1 MSILTLEDFISTA
14 ALKFSITKQFKIKFE
29 YLLVHKNSSSLS
41 FKVNLSHPPY
51 KNTPK
56 NAKCFHPVDW
66 QGGVVV
72 VVVVAG
78 PTLGPTQ
85 IHIHGLLLLLL
96 AVVVA
101 RRVRGNHESGPGW
114 ALTAAAQGAGWTE
127 NCSSFNT
134 TTSPSPQPLSTH
146 QLSLPIH

>member
-41 FKVNLSHPPY
+41 FKVNLSHI
-51 KNTPK
+51 KNTPVK

-66 QGGVVV
+66 WRGGGGGGGG
-72 VVVVAG
+72 AG
-78 PTLGPTQ
+78 RPTQ

-96 AVVVA
+96 VA
-101 RRVRGNHESGPGW
+101 RRVRGNHESGPGR
-114 ALTAAAQGAGWTE
+114 ALTAAQSAG
-127 NCSSFNT
+127 
-134 TTSPSPQPLSTH
+134 
-146 QLSLPIH
+146 